1 MERHLGILAESKLN
15 MSQQCALGPNQ
26 TLGCLR
32 PSTATGREEGLSSL
46 CYAVRPHLQHWVQV
60 WVPRCKGGI
69 KLFVS

>member
-46 CYAVRPHLQHWVQV
+46 CCAVLCGLTSSTGCRFGCHGV
-60 WVPRCKGGI
+60 RGA
-69 KLFVS
+69 